1 MAKTTKPAKAAEPEE
16 PLGLDVPEQ
25 EAAGAAQPK
34 PDAESN
40 NEVQQEKRGRQGD
53 QFRKQ
58 CPNCSTPEKPV
69 LCVVD
74 GGNAFF
80 SRICCPNK
88 CGYRDKIARPNLAAR
103 MRRAQQRD
111 QQGFSAR
118 PAPDA
123 S

>member
-58 CPNCSTPEKPV
+58 CPNCSTPEEPV
-69 LCVVD
+69 LLKIK

-80 SRICCPNK
+80 SRAYCPNK
-88 CGYRDKIARPNLAAR
+88 CGYSQKIMRPGIAKRAR
-103 MRRAQQRD
+103 QD
-111 QQGFSAR
+111 QE
-118 PAPDA
+118 
-123 S
+123 